1 MPAVAKGI
9 HQVRLTNTANRKYAG
24 VLNQPRHWLRSSPQ
38 GEAIAFLMK
47 DDNGVVQL
55 YTVSPSTKEI
65 KQVTSQDWDIQS
77 AFTWNSNGQYLTFIC
92 DNSVMLCNA
101 KTGEL
106 TRLTEKTAQAPSC
119 DAVVF
124 SPDDQYIAFMRD
136 VDGYRQIFT
145 VETGL

>member
-1 MPAVAKGI
+1 M
-9 HQVRLTNTANRKYAG
+9 Q
-24 VLNQPRHWLRSSPQ
+24 
-38 GEAIAFLMK
+38 
-47 DDNGVVQL
+47 
-55 YTVSPSTKEI
+55 
-65 KQVTSQDWDIQS
+65 
-77 AFTWNSNGQYLTFIC
+77 
-92 DNSVMLCNA
+92 

-106 TRLTEKTAQAPSC
+106 TRLTEKTAQAPSS